1 MLVMRASSV
10 SYKRHRFPR
19 ELIAHAVWLYFRF
32 PLSFRLI
39 EEMLIERGFIVS
51 YETIR
56 RWSLKFGA
64 TFARSLRRK
73 PARRGD
79 IWHLDEVR
87 IVIGGK
93 PHWLWRAV
101 DQDGYVLDEI
111 LQTRRNTKAARR
123 LLTRL
128 LRQQGVRPRR
138 MVTDKLRSYDAARCK
153 LRSSIRHLSHKGLNN
168 RAENSHLPLRKRE
181 RIMQKFRSPGGCQ
194 RFVSVFSAVRNLFVP
209 PASIDNAV
217 SRHVHR
223 LQAFAQWN
231 RATAITA

>member
-1 MLVMRASSV
+1 MRAMSRTSV

-19 ELIAHAVWLYFRF
+19 GLIAHAVWLYFRF

-39 EEMLIERGFIVS
+39 EEMLFERGIVVS

-64 TFARSLRRK
+64 AYARSLRRK
-73 PARRGD
+73 KARPGD

-87 IVIGGK
+87 IVIRDQ

-111 LQTRRNTKAARR
+111 MQTRRNTKAARR

-128 LRQQGVRPRR
+128 LKRQGMRPGR
-138 MVTDKLRSYDAARCK
+138 MITDRLKSYGAARRK
-153 LRSSIRHLSHKGLNN
+153 LGLSIRHLSHKGLNN
-168 RAENSHLPLRKRE
+168 RAENRHLPLRKRE
-181 RIMQKFRSPGGCQ
+181 RVMQKFRSPGRCQ
-194 RFVSVFSAVRNLFVP
+194 HFVSVFSALRNLFVP
-209 PASIDNAV
+209 PA
-217 SRHVHR
+217 
-223 LQAFAQWN
+223 LN
-231 RATAITA
+231 RPGIGGDLFT

>member
-1 MLVMRASSV
+1 MSKEVV

-19 ELIAHAVWLYFRF
+19 EVIAHAVWLYFRF

-39 EEMLIERGFIVS
+39 EEMLLERGLIVS

-56 RWSLKFGA
+56 RWSQKFGA
-64 TFARSLRRK
+64 AFARSLRRK
-73 PARRGD
+73 AARPGD

-87 IVIGGK
+87 IVIHGQ

-101 DQDGYVLDEI
+101 DQDGYILDEI
-111 LQTRRNTKAARR
+111 LQSRRNTKAARR

-128 LRQQGVRPRR
+128 LKKQGIRPAR
-138 MVTDKLRSYDAARCK
+138 MVTDKLGSYGAARRK
-153 LRSSIRHLSHKGLNN
+153 LKFVFRHLSHKGLNN

-209 PASIDNAV
+209 PVSIDNALA
-217 SRHVHR
+217 RHIHR
-223 LQAFAQWN
+223 IRAFAQWN
-231 RATAITA
+231 KATLLTA